1 MQATIASKTEALEPF
16 LICLAFTRN
25 LFFFCSQQHTSAIVR
40 MFLLNRLHFCIYFF
54 LFMIKWSC
62 EKKFLYRLTLY
73 TDPERERND
82 RRILCMFLIAPLF
95 TFLSRFLFGILP
107 KIIFF
112 SYFLCRRRRKMINLK
127 SWVILYEPDQPF

>member
-25 LFFFCSQQHTSAIVR
+25 LFFCSQQHTSAIVR

-62 EKKFLYRLTLY
+62 EKKFLYRLYRLTRK
-73 TDPERERND
+73 ERD
-82 RRILCMFLIAPLF
+82 RRTICMFLIAPLF

-112 SYFLCRRRRKMINLK
+112 SYFFCRSRRRKMINLK